1 MVRELFVFLV
11 AMTACVR
18 ALAVP
23 GNCLYGL
30 SLSFSVAPTAP
41 PVGSYDIGGQ
51 DSKAGAVSFHKA
63 ARFKSDGS
71 GTNTHRLPQL
81 PAIMYSINYIC
92 CFLFHR
98 LW

>member
-1 MVRELFVFLV
+1 M
-11 AMTACVR
+11 AS
-18 ALAVP
+18 
-23 GNCLYGL
+23 L

-51 DSKAGAVSFHKA
+51 DSNAGAVSFHKA

-71 GTNTHRLPQL
+71 GTNSETLSQL
-81 PAIMYSINYIC
+81 PAMYVFHESVSLSIS
-92 CFLFHR
+92 HR

>member
-1 MVRELFVFLV
+1 MFSKAERFKESGKGITRLS
-11 AMTACVR
+11 
-18 ALAVP
+18 
-23 GNCLYGL
+23 GSHGCLRSCSCGSGKLPLWPL

-71 GTNTHRLPQL
+71 GTNTQTTS
-81 PAIMYSINYIC
+81 ATCYYV
-92 CFLFHR
+92 
-98 LW
+98 

>member
-1 MVRELFVFLV
+1 M
-11 AMTACVR
+11 
-18 ALAVP
+18 ALWP
-23 GNCLYGL
+23 L

-51 DSKAGAVSFHKA
+51 DSNAGAVSFHKA

-71 GTNTHRLPQL
+71 GTNSETLSQL
-81 PAIMYSINYIC
+81 PAMYVFHESVLLSIS
-92 CFLFHR
+92 HR